1 MCPAGAASGVIYYPR
16 GDGRRH
22 ETEVKAGCDIGCTD
36 LTEAKYEHAKRG
48 GNAVID
54 VITNT
59 DWTIAWT
66 SYMIRM
72 AYEQPEHGVHYR
84 ASRHGGWQ
92 SSVSASS
99 VRSSDAVS
107 SVLARER
114 ARTKRELW
122 DGYVRSRKS

>member
-59 DWTIAWT
+59 DWTNAWT

-72 AYEQPEHGVHYR
+72 TYEQPEHGVHYR

-92 SSVSASS
+92 SSV
-99 VRSSDAVS
+99 VD
-107 SVLARER
+107 EF
-114 ARTKRELW
+114 RTKQRRRLQRT
-122 DGYVRSRKS
+122 GPRTCSHQA